1 MVGTAVGSCANVVG
15 IAVGMCVVGGGG
27 DIDGRVGNVHGQ
39 DVLGGLAIRSLLSSI
54 LSFCIAA
61 GGGLRLLCTT
71 VSSSSS
77 DRMLKGLLAL
87 VTR

>member
-15 IAVGMCVVGGGG
+15 IAVGLCVGGGG
-27 DIDGRVGNVHGQ
+27 DAGGRVGIVRGR
-39 DVLGGLAIRSLLSSI
+39 DVRGGLAVRSLLCSI
-54 LSFCIAA
+54 LSFCMVA

-71 VSSSSS
+71 ALSSSS

>member
-15 IAVGMCVVGGGG
+15 IAVGMCIGGGG
-27 DIDGRVGNVHGQ
+27 DAGGRVGIVM
-39 DVLGGLAIRSLLSSI
+39 V
-54 LSFCIAA
+54 A

-71 VSSSSS
+71 VSLSLIL